1 MHGTQSQTSNSQAEL
16 STPALT
22 SLRFLRHRL
31 EDAANRSADRE
42 TFLGRVAQLL
52 SSTIGQD
59 CIVWLEVDGQN
70 LRLTG
75 LNVPAEGLSE
85 DLQKALSER
94 GAEAIRTLITHVSVL
109 KETETINC
117 ICAPVRTIAS
127 TGALVILHSGRQQ
140 TLPFAVAAAE
150 LVAAV
155 ISGADNR
162 REATRA
168 FSEANDAGAVVDIL
182 ARTELAADRDTCLQR
197 LCEELKQHFQCHEVV
212 VGLKPSDDSLVEF
225 TASSDNKQI
234 DDDLRLAYNAAL
246 HESLMQA
253 CPAAFPP
260 PPGAPRHALLAH
272 RQLAGDCEFESI
284 VSCPLR
290 TEDGVPHGSLLLLQP
305 GPQVDQQRTLKLL
318 EAAEPRIAA
327 TVSLIERSDR
337 KGVELLASKLRAIA
351 QGKTG
356 RAVLLGIVGAA
367 LLLCVPLPYS
377 VKATCELQ
385 PLNHRYV
392 AAPFEAPLEQC
403 FVEPG
408 DIVKANELLAR
419 IDGRE
424 IRMSLA
430 EIASDRNRAAKERD
444 MHRAKR
450 EYGAA
455 EMSRLQMEAHQARA
469 ELLEYRGQ
477 NLEIR
482 SPSSGVVVSGDWK
495 KSEGIPLRTG
505 ETMFEIAP
513 LNRMIVEVGIPE
525 DDITHIEVGQT
536 VTVRMDAYA
545 NKSWTGKLLRVH
557 PAAEVRD
564 GEHVFI
570 GQLELDNP
578 ELRLRPG
585 MRGKAKISTAAR
597 PLGWNLFH
605 KPWNAMIAWL
615 RYAI

>member
-1 MHGTQSQTSNSQAEL
+1 
-16 STPALT
+16 LT

-31 EDAANRSADRE
+31 EDAAIKTPDQQ
-42 TFLGRVAQLL
+42 TFLSRVAQLL
-52 SSTIGQD
+52 TSAIGQD
-59 CIVWLEVDGQN
+59 CLVWVEVEGTN

-85 DLQKALSER
+85 ELQKAISER
-94 GAEAIRTLITHVSVL
+94 ATEAIRTVITHVSVL
-109 KETETINC
+109 TGTETVNC
-117 ICAPVRTIAS
+117 ICAPVRTVGS
-127 TGALVILHSGRQQ
+127 TGALVALFSGSQQ
-140 TLPFAVAAAE
+140 SLPFAIAATE

-155 ISGADNR
+155 ICGAENR
-162 REATRA
+162 REAARA
-168 FSEANDAGAVVDIL
+168 TVEANDAGAVVDML
-182 ARTELAADRDTCLQR
+182 ARTELGTDKEACLR
-197 LCEELKQHFQCHEVV
+197 KLCEELKTQFGCDDVV
-212 VGLKPSDDSLVEF
+212 LGLKPAEDKLVQFAARSDQ
-225 TASSDNKQI
+225 SSVS
-234 DDDLRLAYNAAL
+234 DDLRLAYNAAL
-246 HESLMQA
+246 HEALMQA
-253 CPAAFPP
+253 RPSLFPP

-272 RQLAGDCEFESI
+272 RQLATEASVGFVI
-284 VSCPLR
+284 SCPLR
-290 TEDGVPHGSLLLLQP
+290 TEDGVAHGSLLMLASEEVP
-305 GPQVDQQRTLKLL
+305 SSQRVLKLL
-318 EAAEPRIAA
+318 EAAEPRIASA
-327 TVSLIERSDR
+327 LSLVERADR
-337 KGVELLASKLRAIA
+337 KGIERLASRLQSIG

-356 RAVLLGIVGAA
+356 RGVLLAVIGLT
-367 LLLCVPLPYS
+367 LLMCLPLPYN

-408 DIVKANELLAR
+408 DIVEANQLLAR

-424 IRMSLA
+424 IRMSLS
-430 EIASDRNRAAKERD
+430 EIAADRNRSAQERD

-455 EMSRLQMEAHQARA
+455 EMSRLEMEAHQARA

-505 ETMFEIAP
+505 ETLFEIAP

-536 VTVRMDAYA
+536 VSVRMDAYA
-545 NKSWTGKLLRVH
+545 NESWTGKLLRVH

-564 GEHVFI
+564 SEHVFV
-570 GQLELDNP
+570 GELELDNP

-585 MRGKAKISTAAR
+585 MRGKAKISTPAR
-597 PLGWNLFH
+597 PLGWNIFH
-605 KPWNAMIAWL
+605 KPWNATIAWL